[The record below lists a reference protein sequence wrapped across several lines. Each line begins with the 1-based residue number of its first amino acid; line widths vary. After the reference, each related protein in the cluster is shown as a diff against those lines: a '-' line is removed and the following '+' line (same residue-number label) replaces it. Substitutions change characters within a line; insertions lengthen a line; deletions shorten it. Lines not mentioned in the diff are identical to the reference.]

1 MFDLLRRF
9 FVLEFGNFYLGLGRL
24 GRFGL
29 RLRFVQAIGRIEGF
43 ALRNIGRFGHGQADA
58 ADEFHVDLAF
68 GAATDVPPAITL
80 KVKDDGHN
88 HGGRDSSVKDQGID
102 EEAAKAEV
110 VSRGERRVG
119 GVGGHVIECGR
130 GR

>member
-24 GRFGL
+24 GRFWL
-29 RLRFVQAIGRIEGF
+29 RLRFVQAVGWIESSAFGDV
-43 ALRNIGRFGHGQADA
+43 GGFGHGQTDA
-58 ADEFHVDLAF
+58 ADEFHIDLAF
-68 GAATDVPPAITL
+68 GAATDIAPAITL

-88 HGGRDSSVKDQGID
+88 HGGRDSSVQDQGID
-102 EEAAKAEV
+102 EEAAKTEI

-119 GVGGHVIECGR
+119 GVGGHVIACGR